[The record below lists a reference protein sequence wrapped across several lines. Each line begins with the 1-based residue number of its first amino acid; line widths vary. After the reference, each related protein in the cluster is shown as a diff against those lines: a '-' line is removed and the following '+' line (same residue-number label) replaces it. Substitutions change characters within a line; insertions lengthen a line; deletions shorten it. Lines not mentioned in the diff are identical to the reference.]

1 MARLIVD
8 GADLVVGLS
17 WLEKLGA
24 AHGNVRVPLR
34 AVRSAVAEP
43 DPWQTLRGR
52 KLAGT
57 GIPGVAVLGTR
68 YFSDGRDFVALVS
81 RRPAILVELSNE
93 APYARLLV
101 SVRDPESTLT
111 LIRGATGVGATGV

>member
-8 GADLVVGLS
+8 GTDLMVGLS

-24 AHGNVRVPLR
+24 VHGNVRVPLR

-43 DPWQTLRGR
+43 EPWSALRGV

-68 YFSDGRDFVALVS
+68 YFSGGRDFVAIRSGGPGIRVGLGDGS
-81 RRPAILVELSNE
+81 
-93 APYARLLV
+93 PYAQLLV
-101 SVRDPESTLT
+101 SVSDAESALAA
-111 LIRGATGVGATGV
+111 IRGATGI

>member
-24 AHGNVRVPLR
+24 VHGNVRVPLR

-43 DPWQTLRGR
+43 EPWTALRGM

-57 GIPGVAVLGTR
+57 GIPGVAALGTR
-68 YFSDGRDFVALVS
+68 YFDGSRDFTALVG
-81 RRPAILVELSNE
+81 RGPAIRVELTDE
-93 APYARLLV
+93 APYAQLLV
-101 SVRDPESTLT
+101 SVRDAESALAA
-111 LIRGATGVGATGV
+111 IHGATGI

>member
-1 MARLIVD
+1 MARLFVD
-8 GADLVVGLS
+8 GPYLVVGLS

-34 AVRSAVAEP
+34 AVRSAEAEP
-43 DPWQTLRGR
+43 HPWDAMRGI

-68 YFSDGRDFVALVS
+68 YFNGGRDFAAVVGHG
-81 RRPAILVELSNE
+81 PAVRAELSHE
-93 APYARLLV
+93 SPFAQLLV
-101 SVRDPESTLT
+101 SVRDPRAPSP
-111 LIRGATGVGATGV
+111 

>member
-24 AHGNVRVPLR
+24 VHKNVRVPLR

-43 DPWQTLRGR
+43 DPWPAVRGA

-68 YFSDGRDFVALVS
+68 YFDGGRDFVAI
-81 RRPAILVELSNE
+81 RNGRPAVRVELGEGS
-93 APYARLLV
+93 PYAQLLV
-101 SVRDPESTLT
+101 SVSDAESTLAV
-111 LIRGATGVGATGV
+111 IRGATGV

>member
-17 WLEKLGA
+17 WLEKLAA
-24 AHGNVRVPLR
+24 AHKNVRVPLR

-43 DPWQTLRGR
+43 NPWPALRGV

-68 YFSDGRDFVALVS
+68 YFTGGRDFVAI
-81 RRPAILVELSNE
+81 RNGHPAVRVELGDD
-93 APYARLLV
+93 APYAQLLV
-101 SVRDPESTLT
+101 SVSDAESTVAA
-111 LIRGATGVGATGV
+111 IRGATGV

>member
-1 MARLIVD
+1 MARLFVD
-8 GADLVVGLS
+8 GPDLVVGLS

-24 AHGNVRVPLR
+24 VHGNVRVPLS

-43 DPWQTLRGR
+43 NPWDALRGV

-68 YFSDGRDFVALVS
+68 HSSGGQDFAALVG
-81 RRPAILVELSNE
+81 RRPAIRVELTND
-93 APYARLLV
+93 APYAQLLMSV
-101 SVRDPESTLT
+101 SDAEAALAA
-111 LIRGATGVGATGV
+111 IHDATGI

>member
-24 AHGNVRVPLR
+24 VHGNVRVPLR

-43 DPWQTLRGR
+43 EPWSALRGM
-52 KLAGT
+52 KLTTSPPPCPGT
-57 GIPGVAVLGTR
+57 PTDSA
-68 YFSDGRDFVALVS
+68 S
-81 RRPAILVELSNE
+81 
-93 APYARLLV
+93 
-101 SVRDPESTLT
+101 
-111 LIRGATGVGATGV
+111 

>member
-8 GADLVVGLS
+8 GTDLVVGLS

-24 AHGNVRVPLR
+24 VHGNVRVPLR

-43 DPWQTLRGR
+43 NPWDALRGV

-68 YFSDGRDFVALVS
+68 HSSGGQDFAALVG
-81 RRPAILVELSNE
+81 RRPAVRVELTNE
-93 APYARLLV
+93 APYAQLLV
-101 SVRDPESTLT
+101 SVSDAESTLAA
-111 LIRGATGVGATGV
+111 IHDATGI

>member
-8 GADLVVGLS
+8 GTDLVVGLS

-24 AHGNVRVPLR
+24 VHGNVRVPLR
-34 AVRSAVAEP
+34 AVRSAAAEP
-43 DPWQTLRGR
+43 DPWQTLHGT

-68 YFSDGRDFVALVS
+68 YFDGGRDFAAVVG
-81 RRPAILVELSNE
+81 RRPAVRAELGQE
-93 APYARLLV
+93 APYAQLLV
-101 SVRDPESTLT
+101 SVDDAEGAVAT
-111 LIRGATGVGATGV
+111 IRGATGL